1 MHFREAEDELLK
13 LSQLAGQLNPK
24 LNETSSTTDQVDLDQ
39 LFNFLSKEVPDSI
52 QSGSIRSSSVT
63 NSSETPEKIS
73 ILDEI
78 DRQMS
83 DLQNEIDRYSM
94 SEAKEDDSEDTPPPP
109 TPPDDEEREPSPPPL
124 PPPIVS
130 GTPPTGTMHLAKPSL
145 PEPEGPPPPPPIQNG
160 YAFNTPHISQE
171 VRNPLQQQLKV
182 SKPKEPIYESIK
194 PRPEPLGG
202 CGDECGQEY
211 GFLTG
216 NNAHNDANTNHVNG
230 VYNNR
235 QQLLTTTNPDRE
247 ARRVL
252 RVRRELERIQEA
264 AEELDKDEVE
274 RFSLIE
280 FAENYFNDHEKSPQG
295 TIVGTLKRS
304 KTSGEMLAKSDMI
317 SYYKGNSIPNSH
329 IHMFDPENVNIA
341 CIIFKDLIKY
351 AKGENETTE
360 VSTIQS
366 IIRHG
371 LEREE
376 LRDEIYVQCVRQLN
390 KNPNPDQ
397 VDRIWLLLCL
407 VVVAFPPG
415 KSFFK
420 YFVSFLKD
428 HAQSIPDPTRQ
439 YVEWCLEN
447 CNHVQAAIR
456 RNPPSTVEVTAMKRL
471 GTIVCRFFFLDG
483 RTKALDVHPCDTA
496 QDVLQKVSD
505 KIGLQSLEG
514 WALYQSLGEHEEHI
528 PQHSYLYDIISDWEI
543 QAKSSQLLNNQK
555 KSTLK
560 KKAIMATNSG
570 SDNRF
575 IMKKRLFWNTR
586 EIPSDPIE
594 VSLLYAQA
602 VHSVVKCDELPVS
615 EKVALQLAGLQ
626 AQVALGEPQPNRLEV
641 YADIAQFLPQRIRQA
656 RFLAD
661 REWVPILHDAH
672 KHYGSGKAEVVAKV
686 WYLSCVMQ
694 YPLYGCTMF
703 SAAYRGFWSYAN
715 NIIIGINAE
724 GVILV
729 KSDDKFILFEFPYAE
744 IESLLLDPSDNF
756 ITLNLVK
763 TAQERQRVYVFETD
777 KKAAIGAL
785 VAAYRPSLAN
795 WIREAEGASAAKRRA
810 KQVTNEDRL
819 RLHQNLVNCRRALVE
834 QNLVKKPLNSED
846 SGNFFKNTLRRLSN
860 KKQMEKLRAEALA
873 NEQGEVYKGF
883 SHAYWAFSKS
893 DMPHTL
899 SNMEDID
906 EDQALEVFHLI
917 LTYAGLM
924 AASSGQPGGAPPML
938 PKEPAEEDHVCLIQ
952 NVLDKAMKK
961 DCLVNELF
969 LQLIKQTT
977 DHPEPNS
984 RVNLRHWSLLA
995 LACSVILPVDK
1006 LVRKYLLAHL
1016 KKCSADFVTEEG
1028 KYARFAEKV
1037 NSMD

>member
-1 MHFREAEDELLK
+1 M
-13 LSQLAGQLNPK
+13 SC
-24 LNETSSTTDQVDLDQ
+24 SDQVDLDQ
-39 LFNFLSKEVPDSI
+39 LFNFLSCEVPDSV

-63 NSSETPEKIS
+63 GSSETPEKSS

-83 DLQNEIDRYSM
+83 DLQNEIDRYSLK
-94 SEAKEDDSEDTPPPP
+94 SPPPP
-109 TPPDDEEREPSPPPL
+109 PPAVEGREPSPPPL
-124 PPPIVS
+124 PPPMDCHN
-130 GTPPTGTMHLAKPSL
+130 TPAATLQMAKPSL
-145 PEPEGPPPPPPIQNG
+145 PEPEGPPPPPPVQNG
-160 YAFNTPHISQE
+160 YAFNTPHLSQE
-171 VRNPLQQQLKV
+171 VRNPLQMNN
-182 SKPKEPIYESIK
+182 KPKEPIYESIK

-202 CGDECGQEY
+202 PGDESDQEY
-211 GFLTG
+211 GFTMPIIPPTEFKTSKVTQPMIP
-216 NNAHNDANTNHVNG
+216 NVQTNGIYGPV
-230 VYNNR
+230 
-235 QQLLTTTNPDRE
+235 QQPLQQQHLPPPPVDTERE
-247 ARRVL
+247 ARRAM
-252 RVRRELERIQEA
+252 RVRRELERIQEV
-264 AEELDKDEVE
+264 EEDKENDEH
-274 RFSLIE
+274 FNMID

-295 TIVGTLKRS
+295 TLVGTLKRS
-304 KTSGEMLAKSDMI
+304 KTLELLPKSGMI

-341 CIIFKDLIKY
+341 CNIFKDLTKY
-351 AKGENETTE
+351 AKGENKDEAE
-360 VSTIQS
+360 VSIIQT
-366 IIRHG
+366 IIRYG
-371 LEREE
+371 LDREE
-376 LRDEIYVQCVRQLN
+376 LRDEIYVQCARQIN
-390 KNPNPDQ
+390 KNPNQ
-397 VDRIWLLLCL
+397 EHVDRIWLLLCL

-420 YFVSFLKD
+420 YFVSFLRD
-428 HAQSIPDPTRQ
+428 QQDTPEPTKQ

-456 RNPPSTVEVTAMKRL
+456 RNPPSTVEITAMKRL
-471 GTIVCRFFFLDG
+471 GTIVCRFFFLDT

-496 QDVLQKVSD
+496 QDVLQKLAD

-514 WALYQSLGEHEEHI
+514 WALYQSLGDDEDHI
-528 PQHSYLYDIISDWEI
+528 SQHSYLYDIISDWEI
-543 QAKSSQLLNNQK
+543 SSHQTKSSQNNKSSPNK
-555 KSTLK
+555 KSNLK
-560 KKAIMATNSG
+560 KRPVSG
-570 SDNRF
+570 GDNRF
-575 IMKKRLFWNTR
+575 IMKKRLFWNSH

-626 AQVALGEPQPNRLEV
+626 AQVALGEPQLGRPEL
-641 YADIAQFLPQRIRQA
+641 YQDIDTFLPQRIKQA

-661 REWVPILHDAH
+661 REWIPILNEAH

-703 SAAYRGFWSYAN
+703 PATYRGYWSYGN
-715 NIIIGINAE
+715 NIIINVNAE

-729 KSDDKFILFEFPYAE
+729 KSDDKFILFEFPYSE

-763 TAQERQRVYVFETD
+763 TAVERQRVYVFETPQ
-777 KKAAIGAL
+777 KVAIGAL
-785 VAAYRPSLAN
+785 VAAYRPTLAN
-795 WIREAEGASAAKRRA
+795 WIREADAPKRRA
-810 KQVTNEDRL
+810 KQITNEDRM
-819 RLHQNLVNCRRALVE
+819 RLHQNLVNCRRALIE
-834 QNLVKKPLNSED
+834 QNLVKKPLDGGGDGS
-846 SGNFFKNTLRRLSN
+846 NFFKNTLRRLSV
-860 KKQMEKLRAEALA
+860 KKMEKFRAEALA

-883 SHAYWAFSKS
+883 THIYWAFSKATMS
-893 DMPHTL
+893 QTL
-899 SNMEDID
+899 SSMTEGD
-906 EDQALEVFHLI
+906 EQQALEVFHLI

-924 AASSGQPGGAPPML
+924 QNTNNGKTPAEINGGDSPGATN
-938 PKEPAEEDHVCLIQ
+938 KEEEDHVFLIQ
-952 NVLDKAMKK
+952 TVLDKAMKK

-969 LQLIKQTT
+969 LQLIKQTV

-1037 NSMD
+1037 NTLI